1 MPALILIYI
10 IINVPI
16 LCIHACYL
24 PHISY
29 AHGEVHCSVYIEMSA
44 REMYI
49 CMRAAGHAS
58 RAADPDKTKFTEA
71 RGTLSHTHCTLKKY
85 CLTRAA
91 SFLTKWKAHSMSQEK
106 IAAPLTNSPHT
117 SQHESLNMQQCGW
130 MEHGMPAENT
140 GRPCVLPFK
149 KKKVAWC
156 LLSHIRVCTLG
167 RRLGREWCC
176 WHVSHSNTE
185 DCLITGLGCH
195 LSLCC
200 RLITRSRR
208 SLICVC
214 VWWYEVD
221 IPTVRA
227 TVYATALARLL
238 AKMFGG
244 RRIVEANVMCF
255 PLC

>member
-1 MPALILIYI
+1 MK
-10 IINVPI
+10 
-16 LCIHACYL
+16 
-24 PHISY
+24 S
-29 AHGEVHCSVYIEMSA
+29 
-44 REMYI
+44 
-49 CMRAAGHAS
+49 
-58 RAADPDKTKFTEA
+58 T
-71 RGTLSHTHCTLKKY
+71 
-85 CLTRAA
+85 
-91 SFLTKWKAHSMSQEK
+91 
-106 IAAPLTNSPHT
+106 
-117 SQHESLNMQQCGW
+117 QHESGKNSSSTHKLPSHLTAWESKYAAVRLNGTW
-130 MEHGMPAENT
+130 NARREHRQT
-140 GRPCVLPFK
+140 LCVTLQ
-149 KKKVAWC
+149 KKVAWC

-238 AKMFGG
+238 AKMFGR
-244 RRIVEANVMCF
+244 RRIVEAMCF
-255 PLC
+255 PLG